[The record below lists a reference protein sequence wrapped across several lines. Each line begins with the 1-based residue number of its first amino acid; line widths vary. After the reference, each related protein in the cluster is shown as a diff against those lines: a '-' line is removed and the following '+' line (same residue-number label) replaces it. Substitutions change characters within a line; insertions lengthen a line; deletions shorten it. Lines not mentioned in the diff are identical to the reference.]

1 MAISINY
8 PATDSSSL
16 ISPSI
21 TIPALTWGSD
31 WAVAQ
36 QRNEGSNSV
45 LLQNLSAG
53 LLTPQSF
60 MVSKRELQN
69 VYANT
74 TVDRALWAPTTKGQR
89 LTIGFKDSP
98 YLTDSADASWLQVLP
113 VLAELRVSVP
123 YSQYVTASVV
133 EYVISRMIAGL
144 HETGQTTMTTR
155 LTRLLR
161 GALTPS
167 DL

>member
-1 MAISINY
+1 MSISINY
-8 PATDSSSL
+8 PATDSTSL
-16 ISPSI
+16 ITPSI
-21 TIPALTWGSD
+21 TIPAMTWGSD

-36 QRNEGSNSV
+36 QRNETSRSV
-45 LLQNLSAG
+45 LLQNLSSG

-60 MVSKRELQN
+60 MVSQRELQN

-98 YLTDSADASWLQVLP
+98 YLTDSADAAWLQVLP
-113 VLAELRVSVP
+113 ILVELRISIP
-123 YSQYVTASVV
+123 YSQYVTAAVV
-133 EYVISRMIAGL
+133 EHEIARMIGGL
-144 HETGQTTMTTR
+144 YETGQTSMATR